1 MKRWGETTK
10 TLGKAKSFAEVSDS
24 VRRCT
29 GDESAGAGLLNVA
42 GIHMLV
48 RSRERHNGWSP
59 FERDCAYGLT
69 CT

>member
-29 GDESAGAGLLNVA
+29 GDESAGAGQHMWLGFTCWYGVA
-42 GIHMLV
+42 SATMAGHLCQ
-48 RSRERHNGWSP
+48 R
-59 FERDCAYGLT
+59 GLYVLYT
-69 CT
+69 